1 MLKTRK
7 RRTQE
12 ERTAE
17 TKAKILNATLDVME
31 EDGIADAST
40 AAIARRAGVSR
51 GALSHHYESKFDLIV
66 AAVEFLLNR
75 AIGNIEK
82 LSEQVS
88 AGEAT
93 IEDVLD
99 RLWEYDNR
107 RLFIISLDYLS
118 AARTDEKLYRAL
130 MPLGRAYQ
138 RHLDEIWSELSRNAG
153 IGQEKATVVLDMM
166 LCLMRGMCLHTVL
179 RDDEDYFNNIL
190 AMWRESL
197 PHVLGRKRA

>member
-1 MLKTRK
+1 MLNAKK

-51 GALSHHYESKFDLIV
+51 GALSHHYASKFDLIV

-82 LSEQVS
+82 LSEQVN

-130 MPLGRAYQ
+130 LPLGRAYQ
-138 RHLDEIWSELSRNAG
+138 QHLDKIWSELSRNAG
-153 IGQEKATVVLDMM
+153 IGPEKAAVVLDMM
-166 LCLMRGMCLHTVL
+166 LCLLRGMCLHTVL

-190 AMWRESL
+190 AMWRKTL
-197 PHVLGRKRA
+197 PQLLGRESA

>member
-1 MLKTRK
+1 MQQAKK

-40 AAIARRAGVSR
+40 AAIAKRAGVSR

-82 LSEQVS
+82 LSDQVN

-138 RHLDEIWSELSRNAG
+138 QHLDKIWSELARNAG
-153 IGQEKATVVLDMM
+153 IGPEKATVVLDMM

-179 RDDEDYFNNIL
+179 RDDADYFNNIL

-197 PHVLGRKRA
+197 PHVLGRKPA

>member
-197 PHVLGRKRA
+197 PHVLGRKPA

>member
-1 MLKTRK
+1 MQQAKK

-82 LSEQVS
+82 LSEQVN

-93 IEDVLD
+93 IDDVLD

-138 RHLDEIWSELSRNAG
+138 QHLDKIWSELSRNAG
-153 IGQEKATVVLDMM
+153 IAPDKAAVVLDMM
-166 LCLMRGMCLHTVL
+166 LCLLRGMCLHTVL

-197 PHVLGRKRA
+197 PHVLGRKPA

>member
-1 MLKTRK
+1 MQQAKK

-82 LSEQVS
+82 LSEQVN

-138 RHLDEIWSELSRNAG
+138 QHLDKIWSELAGNAG
-153 IGQEKATVVLDMM
+153 IGPEKATVVLDMM
-166 LCLMRGMCLHTVL
+166 LCLLRGMCLHTVL

-197 PHVLGRKRA
+197 PHVLGRKPA